1 MLGAHIGDEAKSI
14 ALMLSHK
21 LRQTG
26 IDTILGPSGR
36 SLRAQMR
43 YVNSANI
50 PFAIIIGEQEIQKN
64 VVVLRDMTLGEQ
76 TELTFEDAVTKMRE
90 VEKA

>member
-1 MLGAHIGDEAKSI
+1 
-14 ALMLSHK
+14 
-21 LRQTG
+21 
-26 IDTILGPSGR
+26 
-36 SLRAQMR
+36 MR